1 MTRVYEASS
10 LTGQVKILI
19 MEKIKEPSLSDVAR
33 IIEQFTKEHGTTS
46 QAVFD
51 CQTTTQDIWKYPMLA
66 FSVAGLDEEIMR
78 PIGLFIT
85 TRWSWNKMSRNR
97 TKRKR
102 IIIDEAQ
109 TFMNTPETAKWLENA
124 FRTARKRNI
133 SMCACTQGFEV
144 FLRGDEG
151 LGILKNATT
160 KFLMKQEA
168 IDIASVREKFSLSHG
183 ESNFLLTAPKGW
195 GIVKTNN
202 DASIFFGEFT
212 EKEYQMFTSD
222 PNDLVVI
229 TAQQKKDKQ
238 AQGKD

>member
-1 MTRVYEASS
+1 
-10 LTGQVKILI
+10 

-183 ESNFLLTAPKGW
+183 ESDFLLTAPKGW

-202 DASIFFGEFT
+202 DASIFFGEST

-222 PNDLVVI
+222 PNDLVVL
-229 TAQQKKDKQ
+229 TAQQRKDKQ
-238 AQGKD
+238 AQAQAQAQDDD